1 LILRGKLYFAA
12 CHNQTDRDFTVKL
25 NKEVESASL
34 GNVGKALENISQEL
48 TFIPSFS
55 VVLQNALRSE
65 LWKVSEGVRL
75 SSLFINVV
83 AGARPLKK
91 QPVGRLLDVVLE
103 CLRSGRAPNYD
114 ANIYGVFDHPSF
126 TLREDVLVQI
136 PIGSIEKLVADAL
149 KKLPVYY
156 STAVQQYWEN
166 PADKKTAAAYPQL
179 TRKSALGVLDA
190 SLFASELEALVM
202 QGVITQQQRVVIST
216 TVQPS
221 LTGTCYGVFIE
232 GQNGKYIEQNAMF
245 VLPLTEPVY
254 EQLVVGGQGAVV
266 LYSANRGLEVFSS
279 TWKLEQALLSRLDS
293 PETQEQFLQALP
305 LSERAGF
312 AYVPAIRFMKVRAN
326 LFEHFVGKRLQTMR
340 SDITWHLEGVGKP
353 GADIDEII
361 AAVESAQSLPDVIRQ
376 AKQRQVQ
383 LLKHVEKNAWPDWLK
398 SASDV
403 EQEVY
408 VSLQQQLLAAEV
420 NHHAVT
426 HGISSLKDYARATV
440 ENFISPGTDERIDP
454 DTLFVKVTHTVPLAD
469 GKKVELIERKT
480 LTQAFM
486 HGSHD
491 LAGQY
496 QIVPEVPSSLPKLS
510 PSSIL
515 RAIQTLNV
523 RVAYTSAQRLLHSTD
538 EFSESLREV
547 FGRRTALSMFS
558 ALLQKHVSPAAQEL
572 VTRYNLGD
580 VSVETLGVALKNR
593 FKPFNGLLVYRRKG
607 VAADHSAH
615 VLHMPGSPVG
625 QDWFEFADLKSLQH
639 KLAQWAVKPETWAYM
654 LSQAHASNSAEMQRD
669 YPSNKPFVML
679 NEWWWSKIKL
689 VDLAEERPL
698 YGAVTNH
705 IMWNNDQTEAAT
717 PQWYRK
723 ANSSDQHLLNRLN
736 SDFKAIH
743 HHSREMLAVEPFK
756 QFASQLVK
764 MELKQYFARQGSAVD
779 INPDEIWV
787 KFHADSKISLTDL
800 FIQWQKWRSDVSAF
814 EKFFTWVNPLLAGLG
829 ELREQLRKATFWTFT
844 DQRIDQLNAR
854 VINDL
859 IDLRPGEKYLQYLK
873 DKFLNASDVDLK
885 VNLYRKTKQNEMLRA
900 ALIQKIKGEL
910 SFGQFNW
917 LQELINGFDQEPARH
932 EAVAGGRPGT
942 GVYEFT
948 LKGRALVGA
957 YVFGR
962 ETSAGNEFFIYIPN
976 TLDGNDFFPVQ
987 ELAGRLNG
995 VSFNGKLLSLVRLE
1009 HQQEVKNLLDT
1020 YWDSIPKATE
1030 TPVLYNSFPVL
1041 SFRQEYFA
1049 KIGQLIADVDFQT
1062 TSYLEALWKDVR
1074 VLAEF
1079 ALDVASMFI
1088 APLGLALTV
1097 LRITQSVVQG
1107 IVASSQGSDE
1117 AANAHFASAWRGAIL
1132 LYVGKVAAIG
1142 APVNPIALLSSVRDF
1157 ADLMSGVTGVE
1168 VSISYVTAVTA
1179 PAAVVNSTTR
1189 LLN

>member
-1 LILRGKLYFAA
+1 MKI
-12 CHNQTDRDFTVKL
+12 
-25 NKEVESASL
+25 NKEAESQSL
-34 GNVGKALENISQEL
+34 REVGEALESISQEL
-48 TFIPSFS
+48 MRVPSFS
-55 VVLQNALRSE
+55 VVLQDTLRE
-65 LWKVSEGVRL
+65 ALWKVSEGVRL
-75 SSLFINVV
+75 SSLFVNVV
-83 AGARPLKK
+83 AGAKPTNK
-91 QPVGRLLDVVLE
+91 QPVGRLLDVALE

-114 ANIYGVFDHPSF
+114 VNDYGVFDHPSF
-126 TLREDVLVQI
+126 TSREDLLAQV
-136 PIGSIEKLVADAL
+136 PISAVEKLLADLL
-149 KKLPVYY
+149 KKLAVDY
-156 STAVQQYWEN
+156 TAAVRQYWEN
-166 PADKKTAAAYPQL
+166 PTVQKAGGAYPQL
-179 TRKSALGVLDA
+179 SRKSALGVLEA
-190 SLFASELEALVM
+190 NLFTRELEALAI
-202 QGVITQQQRVVIST
+202 QGLLTAQERALVST
-216 TVQPS
+216 TVQPG
-221 LTGTCYGVFIE
+221 LTGTGYGVFIE

-245 VLPLTEPVY
+245 VLPLKEPVY
-254 EQLVVGGQGAVV
+254 EQLVPGVQGAVV
-266 LYSANRGLEVFSS
+266 LYSASRGLEVFSS
-279 TWKLEQALLSRLDS
+279 TSILEQTLLKRLGA
-293 PETQEQFLQALP
+293 PEAQEEFLQALP

-312 AYVPAIRFMKVRAN
+312 AYVHAIRFLKVRAN
-326 LFEHFVGKRLQTMR
+326 LFERFAEKRLQTMY
-340 SDITWHLEGVGKP
+340 SDVAGYLQTVGMPSTDLDK
-353 GADIDEII
+353 IVV
-361 AAVESAQSLPDVIRQ
+361 AVEAAQSLPAIISQ

-383 LLKHVEKNAWPDWLK
+383 LLKHIERNAWPQWLK
-398 SASDV
+398 STSEAN
-403 EQEVY
+403 QEVY
-408 VSLQQQLLAAEV
+408 VSLQTQLLETEV
-420 NHHAVT
+420 KHHDVT
-426 HGISSLKDYARATV
+426 HGVSSLKDYARLVV
-440 ENFISPGTDERIDP
+440 EDFISPGKDERIDP

-486 HGSHD
+486 HGTHD

-523 RVAYTSAQRLLHSTD
+523 RVAYTSAQRLLYSTE

-558 ALLQKHVSPAAQEL
+558 AILQKHVSPAAQDL
-572 VTRYNLGD
+572 VTRYNFGD
-580 VSVETLGVALKNR
+580 VSIETLGVALKNW

-639 KLAQWAVKPETWAYM
+639 KLAQWATKPEIWAYM
-654 LSQAHASNSAEMQRD
+654 LSQAHASDSAEMQRD
-669 YPSNKPFVML
+669 YLSKKPFEIL

-689 VDLAEERPL
+689 VDLAEKGPL
-698 YGAVTNH
+698 FGAVKNH
-705 IMWNNDQTEAAT
+705 ITWNIDQTEVAT

-723 ANSSDQHLLNRLN
+723 ANSSDQQLLNRL
-736 SDFKAIH
+736 SHDFKAIH
-743 HHSREMLAVEPFK
+743 HHSRETLAVEPFK

-764 MELKQYFARQGSAVD
+764 QELKQYFARTGASVD
-779 INPDEIWV
+779 INPDEVWV
-787 KFHADSKISLTDL
+787 NFHADSKISLTDL
-800 FIQWQKWRSDVSAF
+800 FIQWHTWRSDVSAF

-844 DQRIDQLNAR
+844 GQRIDQLDAKI
-854 VINDL
+854 INDL

-873 DKFLNASDVDLK
+873 DKFLNASDIDLK
-885 VNLYRKTKQNEMLRA
+885 ASLYRKTKQNEMLRS

-910 SFGQFNW
+910 SVDQYNW
-917 LQELINGFDQEPARH
+917 LQALINGFDRDLPRQDTVTTASK
-932 EAVAGGRPGT
+932 PGI

-948 LKGRALVGA
+948 LRGRALVGA

-962 ETSAGNEFFIYIPN
+962 RVSGRDEFFVYIPD
-976 TLDGNDFFPVQ
+976 TPDGKDFFPVQ
-987 ELAGRLNG
+987 ELAGRLKS
-995 VSFNGKLLSLVRLE
+995 VTFNKKVLSLARLE

-1020 YWDSIPKATE
+1020 YWDSIPVATGTPE
-1030 TPVLYNSFPVL
+1030 LTNSYPVLAFK
-1041 SFRQEYFA
+1041 QEYLA
-1049 KIGQLIADVDFQT
+1049 KIGQLVADVDFQT

-1097 LRITQSVVQG
+1097 LRITESVVLG

-1157 ADLMSGVTGVE
+1157 ADVVKGVTGVE

-1179 PAAVVNSTTR
+1179 PPAVVNSTTR